1 MAVIKITDSKSTLPP
16 VIKVTKGGV
25 PTIYKNKTTAKVF

>member
-16 VIKVTKGGV
+16 VIKVTEGGA
-25 PTIYKNKTTAKVF
+25 PTTYKVSTLSKVF

>member
-16 VIKVTKGGV
+16 VIKITVGGI
-25 PTIYKNKTTAKVF
+25 PTIYKNKTTSLVF

>member
-16 VIKVTKGGV
+16 VIKVTVGGI
-25 PTIYKNKTTAKVF
+25 PTIYKNKTTSLVF

>member
-16 VIKVTKGGV
+16 VTKVTVGGV
-25 PTIYKNKTTAKVF
+25 STIHKNKTITIVF

>member
-16 VIKVTKGGV
+16 VIKVTEGGV
-25 PTIYKNKTTAKVF
+25 ITVYKVPTLVKIF